1 MSLQMFPIIKAL
13 LNPPPHQKKKKDLC
27 LHFFSLRENVDFQ
40 VLFALTLSL
49 PLLRGEVA
57 ARLRVQETSL
67 STVFHDTR
75 APEKSPY

>member
-1 MSLQMFPIIKAL
+1 MFVFTDVPY
-13 LNPPPHQKKKKDLC
+13 NQSTSEPSTPPKKKDLC